1 MSIKTS
7 SLVRHWTAQAAS
19 VLEGRTIK
27 KVRYLD
33 EDELRS
39 LYWGSTAIVL
49 ELDDGTLVFP
59 SCDDEGNEAG
69 ALYTTNEDVSIVPTI
84 QP

>member
-59 SCDDEGNEAG
+59 SRDDEGNEAG

>member
-7 SLVRHWTAQAAS
+7 TLVKHWTAQAAS

-27 KVRYLD
+27 RVRYLD

-39 LYWGSTAIVL
+39 LYWVSTAIVL
-49 ELDDGTLVFP
+49 ELDNGVLVFP
-59 SCDDEGNEAG
+59 SRDDEGNDAG
-69 ALYTTNEDVSIVPTI
+69 ALYTTDEDVSIVPTI

>member
-7 SLVRHWTAQAAS
+7 SLVRHWTVQAAS

-59 SCDDEGNEAG
+59 SRDDEGNEAG